1 MPSASYN
8 TVIQEIMG
16 FGLGTADRIYGR
28 DEEGCMICLEE
39 VEVGFNAS
47 RMPCSHIEK
56 YKNIVELNISSM
68 ASASILYPS
77 DVISH
82 HVHHHGL
89 IQQKRPLPPRHIQIK
104 LIVDINLLR
113 HDPIIDNYS
122 NCFSVQQTLRFGLN
136 ILQNR
141 NNLHELLA
149 SAFTRLRIN
158 MPSASYN
165 TLVQEIMGCGLGIA
179 NRTFDS
185 GWYCKVVYL
194 HSTIQALLV
203 ESEINQE
210 TLMGR
215 ALAESRS
222 EFERINN
229 GMVAATESSIK
240 EMIEKI
246 KVEAGDEEK
255 CMICLEEV
263 EVGFEASQMPCSHVF
278 HDDCIKKWLK
288 QSHYCPICRFEMP
301 ID

>member
-1 MPSASYN
+1 MPSA
-8 TVIQEIMG
+8 
-16 FGLGTADRIYGR
+16 F
-28 DEEGCMICLEE
+28 
-39 VEVGFNAS
+39 
-47 RMPCSHIEK
+47 
-56 YKNIVELNISSM
+56 
-68 ASASILYPS
+68 
-77 DVISH
+77 
-82 HVHHHGL
+82 
-89 IQQKRPLPPRHIQIK
+89 
-104 LIVDINLLR
+104 
-113 HDPIIDNYS
+113 
-122 NCFSVQQTLRFGLN
+122 
-136 ILQNR
+136 
-141 NNLHELLA
+141 
-149 SAFTRLRIN
+149 
-158 MPSASYN
+158 YN
-165 TLVQEIMGCGLGIA
+165 TLVQEIMGCGVGIA

-185 GWYCKVVYL
+185 AWYCKVMYL

-210 TLMGR
+210 TLMSR

-240 EMIEKI
+240 EMIEKVKVEAGDEEKCMI
-246 KVEAGDEEK
+246 CLEEVEVGFEASQMPCSHVFHDDCIKKWLKQTTESSIKEMIEKVKVEAGDEEK

>member
-1 MPSASYN
+1 
-8 TVIQEIMG
+8 
-16 FGLGTADRIYGR
+16 
-28 DEEGCMICLEE
+28 
-39 VEVGFNAS
+39 
-47 RMPCSHIEK
+47 
-56 YKNIVELNISSM
+56 M

-77 DVISH
+77 NVISH
-82 HVHHHGL
+82 H
-89 IQQKRPLPPRHIQIK
+89 KRPLPPRHIQI
-104 LIVDINLLR
+104 N
-113 HDPIIDNYS
+113 
-122 NCFSVQQTLRFGLN
+122 LN

-149 SAFTRLRIN
+149 SAFTRLRID
-158 MPSASYN
+158 MPSAFYN
-165 TLVQEIMGCGLGIA
+165 TLVQEIMGCGVGIA

-185 GWYCKVVYL
+185 AWYCKVMYL

-210 TLMGR
+210 TLMSR

-222 EFERINN
+222 EFERLT
-229 GMVAATESSIK
+229 M
-240 EMIEKI
+240 MIEKA

-255 CMICLEEV
+255 FMICLEEV

-278 HDDCIKKWLK
+278 HDDCIKKWLQ

>member
-1 MPSASYN
+1 MVAATESW
-8 TVIQEIMG
+8 IQEMIERVIIEG
-16 FGLGTADRIYGR
+16 G
-28 DEEGCMICLEE
+28 DEQDCMIPLEE
-39 VEVGFNAS
+39 VEVGSEAS
-47 RMPCSHIEK
+47 RMPVS
-56 YKNIVELNISSM
+56 LM
-68 ASASILYPS
+68 ALASILYPS
-77 DVISH
+77 NVISH

-113 HDPIIDNYS
+113 HDLIIDNYT
-122 NCFSVQQTLRFGLN
+122 NCFSVQQTLRFSLN

-149 SAFTRLRIN
+149 SAFTRLRID
-158 MPSASYN
+158 MPSAFYN
-165 TLVQEIMGCGLGIA
+165 TLVQEIMGCGVGIA
-179 NRTFDS
+179 NRTFES
-185 GWYCKVVYL
+185 AWYCKVMYL

-210 TLMGR
+210 TLMSR

-240 EMIEKI
+240 EMIEKV

-278 HDDCIKKWLK
+278 HDDCIKKWLQ
-288 QSHYCPICRFEMP
+288 QSHYCPICGFEMP

>member
-1 MPSASYN
+1 MIER
-8 TVIQEIMG
+8 VIIEG
-16 FGLGTADRIYGR
+16 G
-28 DEEGCMICLEE
+28 DEQDCVIPLEE
-39 VEVGFNAS
+39 VEVGSEAS
-47 RMPCSHIEK
+47 RMPGSHIF
-56 YKNIVELNISSM
+56 
-68 ASASILYPS
+68 
-77 DVISH
+77 
-82 HVHHHGL
+82 HGDCHGCNN
-89 IQQKRPLPPRHIQIK
+89 KRPLPPRHIQIK

-113 HDPIIDNYS
+113 HDLIIDNYT
-122 NCFSVQQTLRFGLN
+122 NCFSVQQTLRFSLN

-149 SAFTRLRIN
+149 SAFTRLRID
-158 MPSASYN
+158 MPSAFYN
-165 TLVQEIMGCGLGIA
+165 TLVQEIMGCGVGIA

-185 GWYCKVVYL
+185 AWYCKVMYL

-210 TLMGR
+210 TLMKV
-215 ALAESRS
+215 
-222 EFERINN
+222 NN

-240 EMIEKI
+240 EMIEKA

-255 CMICLEEV
+255 FMICLEEV

-278 HDDCIKKWLK
+278 HDDCIKKWLQ

>member
-1 MPSASYN
+1 
-8 TVIQEIMG
+8 
-16 FGLGTADRIYGR
+16 
-28 DEEGCMICLEE
+28 
-39 VEVGFNAS
+39 
-47 RMPCSHIEK
+47 
-56 YKNIVELNISSM
+56 M

-77 DVISH
+77 NVISH

-89 IQQKRPLPPRHIQIK
+89 IQQKRPLPPRHIQI
-104 LIVDINLLR
+104 N
-113 HDPIIDNYS
+113 
-122 NCFSVQQTLRFGLN
+122 LN

-149 SAFTRLRIN
+149 SAFTRLRID
-158 MPSASYN
+158 MPSTFYN
-165 TLVQEIMGCGLGIA
+165 TLVQEIMGCGVGIA

-185 GWYCKVVYL
+185 AWYCKVMYL

-210 TLMGR
+210 TLMSR

-229 GMVAATESSIK
+229 GMK
-240 EMIEKI
+240 KL

-278 HDDCIKKWLK
+278 HDDCIKKWLQ
-288 QSHYCPICRFEMP
+288 QSYYCPICRFEMP
-301 ID
+301 VD